1 VIQRSLSAV
10 VVRWR
15 GGNEVDS
22 CLQSLLDH
30 GGPDLDGIVLVD
42 SGSADGG
49 AERLAEKFPQIN
61 VAALEEN
68 RSFAVAVAQG
78 AARCVDHD
86 LFILNPDTQVTPGA
100 IPSLVAHLRAHP
112 DSAGVVPLLV
122 DPDGPTQHLWQ
133 LRRLPTAGRLA
144 LGLPGPSQF
153 TVSPPN
159 QPVSVEQP
167 AASAWLVQRPVWDAL
182 GGLDPIFAPAWW
194 EDVDFCAR
202 LANSVGVDGFPVTSG
217 FQVVPD
223 ARVVHIGAS
232 SLANLSAGRF
242 LTIYYRNLLQYAE
255 RHHRPQLGAIRVGLT
270 LSLRGRALLRPV
282 NRSAYLEALRKLRRA
297 RNKEQGT
304 GGNQKS

>member
-1 VIQRSLSAV
+1 MIRRLLSAV

-15 GGNEVDS
+15 GGDEVDS

-49 AERLAEKFPQIN
+49 AERLAEKFPSMN

-78 AARCVDHD
+78 AARCVDRD

-153 TVSPPN
+153 PVSPPN

-182 GGLDPIFAPAWW
+182 GGLDPI
-194 EDVDFCAR
+194 CTR
-202 LANSVGVDGFPVTSG
+202 LVGG
-217 FQVVPD
+217 
-223 ARVVHIGAS
+223 R
-232 SLANLSAGRF
+232 RF
-242 LTIYYRNLLQYAE
+242 LCPSRQFGRGGRIPGHLRVPGRPRRAGGSHRSLKPGQPQRSPLSDDLL
-255 RHHRPQLGAIRVGLT
+255 PQPPAIR
-270 LSLRGRALLRPV
+270 RAAPPAATRRDP
-282 NRSAYLEALRKLRRA
+282 RRA
-297 RNKEQGT
+297 HLVVARPRPPPPGEPQRLSRGSSQAAQSKEQGT
-304 GGNQKS
+304 RNRGNQKS